1 MPFQDVEEISA
12 EPIRT
17 PSAVEKVLRKI
28 FIEDWTLKLLSLA
41 ITLVLWLVVASQNE
55 PVSAH
60 LNVQLNFVRPQSLE
74 ISNDPP
80 KFVDV
85 TVTGSRTKLDNL
97 SPLDLVATI
106 DLTDQRAGERMV
118 RLSDKIHLT
127 LPSGLRIER
136 YFPSA
141 IPIRLEPIVQREIEL
156 EPRVDGKPA
165 EGYEVYGVI
174 PNQKTVVVRGPAS
187 KLNQL
192 NKAPTET
199 VWLGGQSE
207 TFTASNVAIDIPDPK
222 IDLLSPAVN
231 IRVEI
236 GEQRAEKTFT
246 DVPVSAPAGSRV
258 APNKATVT
266 ITGPKLLVEALKKEE
281 IKIAV
286 NAASEPVLELPATL
300 VGKLTLKST
309 IPSRF
314 SQQK

>member
-17 PSAVEKVLRKI
+17 PSAVEKLLRKI
-28 FIEDWTLKLLSLA
+28 FVEDWTLKLLSLA

-118 RLSDKIHLT
+118 RLSDKLHLS
-127 LPSGLRIER
+127 LPAGLKIER

-141 IPIRLEPIVQREIEL
+141 IPVRLEAIIEREIEL

-165 EGYEVYGVI
+165 DGYEIYGVI
-174 PNQKTVVVRGPAS
+174 PSQRAVVVRGPAS

-192 NKAPTET
+192 HKAPTET

-207 TFTASNVAIDIPDPK
+207 SFTANSVAIDIPDPK
-222 IDLLSPAVN
+222 IDLLTSTVN

-236 GEQRAEKTFT
+236 GEQRGDKTFT
-246 DVPVSAPAGSRV
+246 DVPVSAAGGSRA

-266 ITGPKLLVEALKKEE
+266 ITGPRHLVEALKKEE
-281 IKIAV
+281 IKIV
-286 NAASEPVLELPATL
+286 LNAGSEPVLELPSPL

-309 IPSRF
+309 VPSKF
-314 SQQK
+314 NQSK

>member
-12 EPIRT
+12 EPLRT
-17 PSAVEKVLRKI
+17 PSAVEKLLRKI

-85 TVTGSRTKLDNL
+85 TVTGSRSKLDNL

-118 RLSDKIHLT
+118 RLSDKLHLS
-127 LPSGLRIER
+127 LPSGLKVER
-136 YFPSA
+136 YFPAA
-141 IPIRLEPIVQREIEL
+141 IPVRLEAIIEREIEL

-165 EGYEVYGVI
+165 DGYEVYSI
-174 PNQKTVVVRGPAS
+174 TPSQKTVVVRGPAS
-187 KLNQL
+187 KLDQL
-192 NKAPTET
+192 KKAPTET

-207 TFTASNVAIDIPDPK
+207 TFMATNVAIDIPDPK
-222 IDLLSPAVN
+222 VDLVSQTVN

-246 DVPVSAPAGSRV
+246 DVPVSAAGGSRV

-266 ITGPKLLVEALKKEE
+266 ITGPQHLVEALKKEE
-281 IKIAV
+281 IKIV
-286 NAASEPVLELPATL
+286 LNAASEPVLELPTSL

-309 IPSRF
+309 VPSKF
-314 SQQK
+314 SQPK

>member
-141 IPIRLEPIVQREIEL
+141 IPIRLEPIIQREIEL

-246 DVPVSAPAGSRV
+246 DVSVSAPAGSRV